1 MDQQQELLEKR
12 ERVLELTNKINL
24 QERLLRSR
32 EEEWKRE
39 FEEQKAAIKHYS
51 DQLSKSEKICESLR
65 RESDSLLKNTAKT
78 RNAAAML
85 HKSEMPD
92 APAGTEKGIRI
103 QEREGAEGGRSSE
116 TQALKQQLLKVET
129 ERNELLLKYTAA
141 IKIDTKKGGKGK
153 LKEDSKHPEKE
164 NKNKKDAKDEKISN
178 FFLETIE
185 RQEGDLQELK
195 TRLGEMRGR
204 NFKLEHEKELL
215 TQQLKEFQEPP
226 PPRINREAEHLPVHN
241 QNSRV
246 PPDGGNAASS
256 HATHHPLSP
265 ASTPTSPPPLDT
277 SLGGK
282 PLGAQANPVERRLP
296 TADKPGAVI
305 PDLPPPI
312 NIPQV
317 SKKETNST
325 EKDFEI

>member
-24 QERLLRSR
+24 QERLFRSR

-85 HKSEMPD
+85 
-92 APAGTEKGIRI
+92 
-103 QEREGAEGGRSSE
+103 EGGRSSE
-116 TQALKQQLLKVET
+116 TQALKQQLLKMET

-141 IKIDTKKGGKGK
+141 IKTDTKKGGKGK

-164 NKNKKDAKDEKISN
+164 NKNKKDAKNEKISN

-195 TRLGEMRGR
+195 TRLGEMRER

-215 TQQLKEFQEPP
+215 TQQRNEFQEPP

-246 PPDGGNAASS
+246 PPDRGNAASS
-256 HATHHPLSP
+256 PATHHPLSP

-282 PLGAQANPVERRLP
+282 SLGAQSNPVERRLP

-305 PDLPPPI
+305 PDFLP
-312 NIPQV
+312 
-317 SKKETNST
+317 
-325 EKDFEI
+325 